1 MELDSNF
8 DFLNNGAIKIKGTRV
23 GIEIVLDDYLD
34 GHSPEEIAIRYPSLT
49 LKQVYAAITYY
60 LYNKEKMDSY
70 LEIWRQEFDEAW
82 QQQHSNPSPRIKRLL
97 EIKAKDEAVKETV
110 FRNLNTEARRTQRG

>member
-1 MELDSNF
+1 
-8 DFLNNGAIKIKGTRV
+8 
-23 GIEIVLDDYLD
+23 
-34 GHSPEEIAIRYPSLT
+34 
-49 LKQVYAAITYY
+49 
-60 LYNKEKMDSY
+60 MDSY

>member
-34 GHSPEEIAIRYPSLT
+34 GHSPEEIAVRYPSLT
-49 LKQVYAAITYY
+49 LKRVYAAITYY
-60 LYNKEKMDSY
+60 LYNKEKMDTY
-70 LEIWRQEFDEAW
+70 LETWRRGFDEAW
-82 QQQHSNPSPRIKRLL
+82 QQQHDNPSPGIKHLL
-97 EIKAKDEAVKETV
+97 DVKVKSEAVKETV
-110 FRNLNTEARRTQRG
+110 